1 MENAPVDEKSLRDR
15 TVYLI
20 PEFDSERG
28 CRRILNEV
36 WPQNRTQALF
46 EAWSN
51 VEVHEIVEDLCGF
64 PLEEDKLM

>member
-1 MENAPVDEKSLRDR
+1 VENDPVDEKSLRDR

-36 WPQNRTQALF
+36 WPLIF
-46 EAWSN
+46 ESELEAW
-51 VEVHEIVEDLCGF
+51 
-64 PLEEDKLM
+64 